1 MPTVNIPSV
10 ALIIPTLGVQE
21 LMIILLIA
29 LLIFGGRKIP
39 EIFKGLGEGIR
50 EFKTSMKGE
59 EPPHVEKREAPKS
72 QETKEAPQKET
83 THVS

>member
-1 MPTVNIPSV
+1 MPTPYIPPV
-10 ALIIPTLGVQE
+10 VGMFIPTLGVQE

-59 EPPHVEKREAPKS
+59 EKPEEKK
-72 QETKEAPQKET
+72 KEA
-83 THVS
+83 THPS